1 MWGKF
6 GRVSGQGVEG
16 KVNKKDNTR
25 QEREKQ
31 RNRQGETEV
40 TRSKLMHGQLSES
53 RRQRK
58 RLFLSMNKCDIMGH
72 RTKFT
77 DTVERW
83 KI

>member
-6 GRVSGQGVEG
+6 GRVSGQGVAGE
-16 KVNKKDNTR
+16 VNKKDNTR
-25 QEREKQ
+25 QEREKE

-58 RLFLSMNKCDIMGH
+58 TEIVFEH
-72 RTKFT
+72 
-77 DTVERW
+77 E
-83 KI
+83 

>member
-16 KVNKKDNTR
+16 KVNKKDNAR
-25 QEREKQ
+25 QERENE

-58 RLFLSMNKCDIMGH
+58 TEIVFEH
-72 RTKFT
+72 
-77 DTVERW
+77 E
-83 KI
+83 

>member
-25 QEREKQ
+25 QEREKE

-58 RLFLSMNKCDIMGH
+58 RSF
-72 RTKFT
+72 F
-77 DTVERW
+77 
-83 KI
+83 